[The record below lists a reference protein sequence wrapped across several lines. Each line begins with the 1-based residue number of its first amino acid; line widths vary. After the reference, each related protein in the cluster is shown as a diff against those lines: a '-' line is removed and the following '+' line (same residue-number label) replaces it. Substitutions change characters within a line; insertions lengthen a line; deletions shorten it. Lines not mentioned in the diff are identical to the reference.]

1 MAENEAQPLD
11 LSQFSDE
18 DLRRYLNPTPSAS
31 NGVDLSQFSDEQLR
45 SYLNAQKPLSNVKGE
60 GLETAIPKGIGTSAI
75 TGLSSI
81 PTPVGNLGEAYDV
94 LSEAPT
100 RLTVKALG
108 AMGLLPGGKSSKEF
122 LSQAEELGK
131 KFKSPA
137 EQAGKV
143 NTIAGLP
150 FPTTEAVAGPI
161 LEKTGRYI
169 PQDFWGQVGMTG
181 ATTAFGATAPMG
193 WASRAKA
200 LSEGATQANA
210 FARGA
215 KSAVTGAPGAF
226 GIGAA
231 SDIATQATGEPSA
244 GLIAGAVAPIL
255 PGKMINAVKEYTA
268 PMKAKKGSEEAQR
281 QADIQFTNL
290 AENPE
295 AARANLMFQPRTFVE
310 GAPFSTGE
318 VSGDRGL
325 LQAQGVFADTSPQFA
340 TDLKRQ
346 QGERNAAN
354 VAALQEVSPAGANQ
368 MAPTEVL
375 TRRSNQI
382 QAEHEA
388 NVRNLT
394 EQARA
399 EAENIP
405 AGATPEDV
413 GQRLRD
419 RISASEAEADQ
430 NTSNLYGLLGREGL
444 TVVGKP
450 VADLA
455 SSIQSRVENSKNQK
469 PLSGEEKDIF
479 AKAAQTSDV
488 ENFSDLHD
496 LEKRITNEVSRNKRS
511 PEGDPA
517 TISRLTQLKTAIR
530 DVMNN
535 SADHQAAYEQSL
547 VERGQMQ
554 PQDTMASRLQR
565 EADAFLA
572 QKYGREAPAATPTE
586 PQMPTMTP
594 EAAAQLAAAKSAH
607 AQQMQTYGQGPVA
620 RILET
625 LGFSNQ
631 FKMPASGIPKVAFS
645 AGDNGYTNAQAFLR
659 AANNDP
665 AAISALEDAATMRLR
680 ERMGRSDTL
689 TPNVLNAWRNQH
701 ANALRAIDE
710 VSPGFSSRFDNAA
723 AATAALEDVQSAG
736 NRRVSQAMQGPAQK
750 FLNIISPDEVVPRVG
765 SLIESG
771 PTGLNQVLDAAG
783 RDPQV
788 LNGLRAA
795 GVDYM
800 QRKFANAGIE
810 GGENIMSGPKL
821 TKFLDK
827 HTDAL
832 TALYGNEG
840 VNTMRQ
846 LAANFERAQD
856 AMSSQKTVGSPT
868 FPKQKFAEQIRPES
882 QKAPVGTDLVIWYE
896 FLRNALAGEPV
907 SAGLAAGVAGAKAL
921 FNTAR
926 QRGVNNINDL
936 LHEGLLYPE
945 VGEAMLQRGIDAKGR
960 INQDAVR
967 NLVKSLSIKQQAL
980 TGSIAGQKQQQERL
994 APEERS
1000 GGRIGRATGGP
1011 VNLMALSKTAKKR
1024 VTQSTKDLLNED
1036 DTTVARALEVANQHI

>member
-1 MAENEAQPLD
+1 MADITQLSDAELD
-11 LSQFSDE
+11 QL
-18 DLRRYLNPTPSAS
+18 LNPTPIASAPA
-31 NGVDLSQFSDEQLR
+31 DLSQLSDTQLDR
-45 SYLNAQKPLSNVKGE
+45 LMNAQKPLGNVPGQ
-60 GLETAIPKGIGTSAI
+60 GLEQVAPKAAATSTI
-75 TGLSSI
+75 LGLSDY
-81 PTPVGNLGEAYDV
+81 PGMVGNLGQTWDALTEM
-94 LSEAPT
+94 PT
-100 RLTVKALG
+100 RLLIKGLSAAGALPEGKNAEDFFKQAQAVSNAG
-108 AMGLLPGGKSSKEF
+108 A
-122 LSQAEELGK
+122 
-131 KFKSPA
+131 SPA
-137 EQAGKV
+137 EKKGYV
-143 NTIAGLP
+143 NYIAGLP
-150 FPTTEAVAGPI
+150 FPTGEGVAAPI
-161 LEKTGRYI
+161 LEKTGKYE
-169 PQDFWGQVGMTG
+169 PESAAGQVGMTG
-181 ATTAFGATAPMG
+181 LRTAVGSIGPGGWARGMRALTEGAVPTKVAMEALKGAAETAP
-193 WASRAKA
+193 S
-200 LSEGATQANA
+200 
-210 FARGA
+210 
-215 KSAVTGAPGAF
+215 AF
-226 GIGAA
+226 GIGAIA
-231 SDIATQATGEPSA
+231 DTATQLTGEPTA
-244 GLIAGAVAPIL
+244 GMLAAHVAPIL
-255 PGKMINAVKEYTA
+255 PARLMKSVSAYTEPTKAVA
-268 PMKAKKGSEEAQR
+268 GSPEAQR
-281 QADIQFTNL
+281 QADIKFTNF

-295 AARANLMFQPRTFVE
+295 AARANLAFQPKTFVE

-318 VSGDRGL
+318 ISGDRGL
-325 LQAQGVFADTSPQFA
+325 QQAQGVFADTSPQFA

-354 VAALQEVSPAGANQ
+354 VGALQGIAPQDANQ

-375 TRRSNQI
+375 TRRANDI
-382 QAEHEA
+382 QSAHQA
-388 NVRNLT
+388 NVRDLT
-394 EQARA
+394 DQART
-399 EAENIP
+399 EAANIP
-405 AGATPEDV
+405 AGTTPEDI

-419 RISASEAEADQ
+419 RILASEAEADR
-430 NTSNLYGLLGREGL
+430 NTSDLYGLAGQNGL

-455 SSIQSRVENSKNQK
+455 NSIQSRIESSKNQK

-479 AKAAQTSDV
+479 DKAAQTSDV

-517 TISRLTQLKTAIR
+517 TISRLTQLKGAIR

-547 VERGQMQ
+547 VDQGQMQ
-554 PQDTMASRLQR
+554 PQDTMASRLQQ
-565 EADAFLA
+565 EADAFMA
-572 QKYGREAPAATPTE
+572 RKYGTQAPPAAPAA
-586 PQMPTMTP
+586 PQEPTMTP
-594 EAAAQLAAAKSAH
+594 EAAARYTAAKAAH
-607 AQQMQTYGQGPVA
+607 ATQMQTYGQGPVA
-620 RILET
+620 RILEN

-631 FKMPASGIPKVAFS
+631 FKMPASGIPKLAFS

-659 AANNDP
+659 AANGDP

-680 ERMGRSDTL
+680 ERMGQSDTL
-689 TPNVLNAWRNQH
+689 TPSVLNAWRNQH

-723 AATAALEDVQSAG
+723 AATAALEDVQSSG
-736 NRRVSQAMQGPAQK
+736 NRLVSQAMQGAAQK
-750 FLNIISPDEVVPRVG
+750 FLGITSPDEVAPRVG
-765 SLIESG
+765 SLINSG
-771 PTGLNQVLDAAG
+771 PTGINQVLDAAG

-800 QRKFANAGIE
+800 QRAFANAGIE

-827 HTDAL
+827 NTDAL
-832 TALYGNEG
+832 TALYGADG

-856 AMSSQKTVGSPT
+856 ALSSQKTVGSPT
-868 FPKQKFAEQIRPES
+868 FTKQKFAEQLRPEG

-907 SAGLAAGVAGAKAL
+907 SAGMAAAAAGAKSL
-921 FNTAR
+921 FNAAR
-926 QRGVNNINDL
+926 ERGVNNINDL
-936 LHEGLLYPE
+936 LHEGLLNPE
-945 VGEAMLQRGIDAKGR
+945 VGQAMLQRGIDAKGR